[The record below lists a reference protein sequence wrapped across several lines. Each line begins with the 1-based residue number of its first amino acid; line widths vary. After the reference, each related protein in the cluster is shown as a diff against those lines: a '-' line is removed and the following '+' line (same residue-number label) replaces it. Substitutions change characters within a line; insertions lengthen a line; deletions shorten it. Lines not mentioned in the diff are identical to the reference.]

1 MGIVVFMLSM
11 LLGCVPLAVIYRR
24 ILIHAPDRVA
34 QARKQMV
41 LPFGLVLVG
50 FLSLY
55 LLRLIPPVPLS
66 IPYIG
71 VYHAAVQGTSPPQ
84 SRTLLANLAQR
95 RLDFAQPMF
104 YASSSYP
111 DFPIR

>member
-1 MGIVVFMLSM
+1 MCWSFWRFFLVANELNRFRATGSVVPVRFAQHLRPVFLRQRRCGFIGSMGIVVFMLSM

-50 FLSLY
+50 FLSF
-55 LLRLIPPVPLS
+55 ICS
-66 IPYIG
+66 G
-71 VYHAAVQGTSPPQ
+71 
-84 SRTLLANLAQR
+84 
-95 RLDFAQPMF
+95 
-104 YASSSYP
+104 
-111 DFPIR
+111 